1 MPDSPALCG
10 NLASCAAITSLGPR
24 GQKPAF
30 TTFEQAPAATGVPTV
45 GAGWLTGQ
53 QRVGKLETA
62 HGRDSSRA
70 VRRREGG
77 TSRRHL
83 ALNDSAS
90 RRAQPSDTYKSDY
103 LPCITLARDGRMG
116 STREPLSRS
125 TNHQMAHVAPRK
137 WLSSWPLLTL
147 VSELHAMLCP
157 EVYPGQVWGRLR
169 CLRDAS
175 DEDLPPF
182 RDKIT
187 PGGGAKVSSSKA
199 FFRRDLLIIRGGLF
213 CDFSCIC
220 SQNLPESTA
229 RRFQEK
235 EYRLPGRN
243 MSTTVGQ

>member
-30 TTFEQAPAATGVPTV
+30 TTFEQAPAATGGPTA

-125 TNHQMAHVAPRK
+125 TNRQMAHVAPRK
-137 WLSSWPLLTL
+137 WLSSWSLLTFPWK
-147 VSELHAMLCP
+147 ARKIA
-157 EVYPGQVWGRLR
+157 W
-169 CLRDAS
+169 S
-175 DEDLPPF
+175 DR
-182 RDKIT
+182 RDKHAT
-187 PGGGAKVSSSKA
+187 GKA
-199 FFRRDLLIIRGGLF
+199 LAQIVGNGII
-213 CDFSCIC
+213 
-220 SQNLPESTA
+220 
-229 RRFQEK
+229 
-235 EYRLPGRN
+235 
-243 MSTTVGQ
+243 STTGSNWGTREKSRASAKGASVGRVYREVSFNYFVNQR